1 VVPVPLKA
9 EKKKSGTAIMQF
21 HCQDDSSPFIS
32 HFKDRHEEIS
42 DIHPVRALNFGENE
56 PL

>member
-1 VVPVPLKA
+1 MPVPLKA
-9 EKKKSGTAIMQF
+9 EKKKSGTAIMQC

-42 DIHPVRALNFGENE
+42 DIHPVRALNFGEIE